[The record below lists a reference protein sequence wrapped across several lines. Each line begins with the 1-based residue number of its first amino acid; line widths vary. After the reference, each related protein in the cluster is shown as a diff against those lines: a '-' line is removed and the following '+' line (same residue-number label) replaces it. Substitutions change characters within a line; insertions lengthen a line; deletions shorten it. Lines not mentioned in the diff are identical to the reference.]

1 MLFRKKRAVVES
13 SDETLTNNFNITP
26 EVKLKPIKLNKPPV
40 INSEKPIFFGVK
52 GKKSITLL
60 TKNITKI
67 ILILKSSCKKSITIT
82 YSTNSNK

>member
-52 GKKSITLL
+52 GKNL
-60 TKNITKI
+60 
-67 ILILKSSCKKSITIT
+67 
-82 YSTNSNK
+82 

>member
-40 INSEKPIFFGVK
+40 INSEKPIFLELK
-52 GKKSITLL
+52 EKIYNTINEKYY
-60 TKNITKI
+60 KN
-67 ILILKSSCKKSITIT
+67 
-82 YSTNSNK
+82 YSNT

>member
-1 MLFRKKRAVVES
+1 M
-13 SDETLTNNFNITP
+13 
-26 EVKLKPIKLNKPPV
+26 KLKPIKLNKPPV

-67 ILILKSSCKKSITIT
+67 VLILKSSCKKSITIT
-82 YSTNSNK
+82 YSTNYLYLVVLPQGVRAYLIAVVRPPWG